1 MAPVEIDDA
10 TGVLS
15 FGFDIT
21 YDTALLDLSD
31 TDVKSGSLTSSG
43 WFFVTNII
51 GGGLA
56 KVGGYSTIPLTGG
69 SGSLLEIDFHV
80 IGSSGTSVLDITGTL
95 NGGNIS
101 ASPGSIN
108 VVSEPPIPGDANL
121 DDQVDDA
128 DAYILATNWLVGSSA
143 TWGMGNFNGDG
154 YVNDVDATIMA
165 ANWQVGVPAKG
176 AIPEPGMIILLAGA
190 LLSLLM
196 WRAAGKRDVYW

>member
-1 MAPVEIDDA
+1 MRKVLPILPIVIVLFVAMTSSLTAESIVSIPDDIPGVTGEVAMAPVEIDDA

-80 IGSSGTSVLDITGTL
+80 AGSSGTSVLGISGTL
-95 NGGNIS
+95 SDLNGYTIPATYDS
-101 ASPGSIN
+101 GSIDI
-108 VVSEPPIPGDANL
+108 V
-121 DDQVDDA
+121 
-128 DAYILATNWLVGSSA
+128 
-143 TWGMGNFNGDG
+143 
-154 YVNDVDATIMA
+154 
-165 ANWQVGVPAKG
+165 
-176 AIPEPGMIILLAGA
+176 PEPSIIA
-190 LLSLLM
+190 SLLGLLV
-196 WRAAGKRDVYW
+196 AAGFVFKKRR